1 MRSLAG
7 MVSVRPVSGALMD
20 YPYVFVDKALGITVG
35 IFYWEVAGHRI
46 HLLPLTGG
54 TGWQIV

>member
-1 MRSLAG
+1 MRSLAE

-35 IFYWEVAGHRI
+35 IFYWEVADIAYVCCR
-46 HLLPLTGG
+46 
-54 TGWQIV
+54 